1 MKVTSLKSQIYL
13 YELIRRMLTQVDDN
27 QSMMIHA

>member
-27 QSMMIHA
+27 TSMMVHA